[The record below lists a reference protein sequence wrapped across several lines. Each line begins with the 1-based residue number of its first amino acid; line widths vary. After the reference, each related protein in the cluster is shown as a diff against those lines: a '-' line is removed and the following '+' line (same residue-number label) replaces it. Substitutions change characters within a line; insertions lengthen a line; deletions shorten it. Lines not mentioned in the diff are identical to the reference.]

1 MAETF
6 SLDVLHPTLS
16 NYGPRFDEQIAA
28 GGAGELRRTT
38 TTTLQVNLGKLCN
51 QACLHCHVEAGPK
64 RTEIMD
70 RRTAER
76 TIELLGASPAIRTV
90 DFTGGAPEL
99 NPQFRWMVM
108 RCREL
113 GLDVIDRCNL
123 SILFEPGMED
133 LAEFLAQR
141 RVRVIASLPC
151 YLEDNVDGQRGKGVF
166 DKSVRGLRRLNDLG
180 YGKDGFGLAL
190 DLVYNPTGGG
200 LPPPQAA
207 LELDYKRELRARFG
221 IDFDSLLT
229 ITNMPIKRFGEALVR
244 KGELDAYM
252 ALLTENFN
260 SATVPGLMCRTLV
273 SVGWDGK
280 LYDCDFNQMLE
291 IEAGAERARTL
302 WEIQSYGNFD
312 EGRVATAAHCF
323 GCTAGSGSS
332 CGGAL
337 Q

>member
-1 MAETF
+1 MAESF
-6 SLDVLHPTLS
+6 SLDVLQPTS
-16 NYGPRFDEQIAA
+16 STPDHRFEHRL
-28 GGAGELRRTT
+28 GRGTVGELRRAT
-38 TTTLQVNLGKLCN
+38 TTTLQINVGKLCN

-76 TIELLGASPAIRTV
+76 VIELLEASPSIRTV

-99 NPQFRWMVM
+99 NPHFRWMVT

-123 SILFEPGMED
+123 SVLFEPGMSD
-133 LAEFLAQR
+133 LAEFLSAH
-141 RVRVIASLPC
+141 RVRVVASLPC

-166 DKSVRGLRRLNDLG
+166 DKSVRGLRVLNELG
-180 YGKDGFGLAL
+180 YGSGDPNLAL
-190 DLVYNPTGGG
+190 DLVYNPTGLC

-207 LELDYKRELRARFG
+207 LESDYKRELQARFG
-221 IDFDSLLT
+221 IEFDALLT
-229 ITNMPIKRFGEALVR
+229 ITNMPIKRFLETLVR

-252 ALLTENFN
+252 SLLMENFN
-260 SATVPGLMCRTLV
+260 SATVPGLMCRSLV

-291 IEAGAERARTL
+291 LESGEDDCRTL
-302 WEIQSYGNFD
+302 WAIQSYGD
-312 EGRVATAAHCF
+312 LDQGRIATAAHCF